1 MVTTDPS
8 IEEMTSIVCEQGIRP
23 PVSPRWETHPR
34 LAPFVRVMEE
44 YWHADPIV
52 RPPALRVQ
60 KTIKNSMPFL
70 NDDAIA

>member
-23 PVSPRWETHPR
+23 PVSTRWEGHPR
-34 LAPFVRVMEE
+34 LSPFVRVMEE

-60 KTIKNSMPFL
+60 KTIKNLMSL
-70 NDDAIA
+70 NNSDDIA